1 MTKHDYIQEMVKDF
15 MAIEKENADS
25 ENFAFGYKISDQ
37 YVSDCGQ
44 PLYFELTDSSHEAK
58 QVELPSSIMHQDIT
72 ASSVEAH
79 DMKLEWTTKQN
90 PTRTLIVGYE
100 IQVKHDG
107 GTVVKTK
114 KVGSEVRTSTI
125 DGLEEDSEYQFG
137 IVPLCEY
144 GIRLPACE
152 FSEPFKIKKEDSV
165 QQSDVSV
172 SLPEEQ
178 KSALPPSVA
187 PAEIIRVEKK
197 LREEK
202 NGTRWF
208 TVGEKADESL
218 PEKVLLVVGG
228 TGCGKS
234 TLINALANYLN
245 NVQFEDAFRYHVITE
260 QDELEE
266 SGTSLAGRSK
276 TKFVSAYEFGAAR
289 DLPYRLTVVDT
300 PGFGDT
306 EGVEKDRRT
315 VGYIKEW
322 FSQKKKKISAVCI
335 VIKYNETRIKPQV
348 QYELHSVIS
357 LFGKDVEMNVFMLF
371 TFCDGSTPPTIA
383 ALKEMNLPVRN
394 ATFNINSSSVL
405 TLPSER
411 KEENEDDLFIAK
423 HYWKMSMQSFEQF
436 FNELKAVKDETLSV
450 SLTVLRKREILD
462 TLVRQ
467 IPIYVKRIGFLVDI
481 IEQVKNKREEIDGGH
496 RVKFQLDE
504 LIAVEEKKKDENQ
517 KSNNCHE
524 CKMTCH
530 KDCGVLDPLTERNS
544 CLMYADESSDLD
556 NATGKKFNHCSQ
568 YSNSLL
574 KSLNINMN

>member
-15 MAIEKENADS
+15 MAIEKENANP
-25 ENFAFGYKISDQ
+25 ENFTFGYKISDQ
-37 YVSDCGQ
+37 YIYDCGQ

-58 QVELPSSIMHQDIT
+58 QVNLPRSIMHQDIT
-72 ASSVEAH
+72 ASSIEAH

-90 PTRTLIVGYE
+90 PTGTLIVGYE

-107 GTVVKTK
+107 GNVVKTK
-114 KVGSEVRTSTI
+114 KVGSDTQTSII

-144 GIRLPACE
+144 DIRLPACE
-152 FSEPFKIKKEDSV
+152 FSEPFKTKKEDGV
-165 QQSDVSV
+165 QQSDVSA
-172 SLPEEQ
+172 SSREEQ
-178 KSALPPSVA
+178 KPVLSPSVA
-187 PAEIIRVEKK
+187 LAELIRVEKK

-245 NVQFEDAFRYHVITE
+245 NVQFGDAFRYQVITE

-289 DLPYRLTVVDT
+289 DLPFRLTVVDT

-322 FSQKKKKISAVCI
+322 FSQNKKKISAVCI

-357 LFGKDVEMNVFMLF
+357 LFGKNVEMNVFMLF

-394 ATFNINSSSVL
+394 ATFNINSSAVM

-450 SLTVLRKREILD
+450 SLTVLRKREVLD

-481 IEQVKNKREEIDGGH
+481 VEQIKTQREAIDDGDIETLQLIELKPIEKVEKAESRNC
-496 RVKFQLDE
+496 RVC
-504 LIAVEEKKKDENQ
+504 N
-517 KSNNCHE
+517 
-524 CKMTCH
+524 MTCH
-530 KDCGVLDPLTERNS
+530 KDCGVLDPLAERKS
-544 CLMYADESSDLD
+544 CLMFADESIDLD
-556 NATGKKFNHCSQ
+556 NVKGK
-568 YSNSLL
+568 
-574 KSLNINMN
+574 